1 MVLWRFS
8 TFVFGQNIL
17 EYKKQPYI
25 PKKYVCIDYRY
36 VGHLI
41 EEIIREAHTLP
52 LLVFFYLKI
61 HSMTFTIFKER
72 DKNKNRK
79 MQA

>member
-1 MVLWRFS
+1 MKIFDLCFWTEHTRIQKA
-8 TFVFGQNIL
+8 T
-17 EYKKQPYI
+17 I